1 MAKPQFQSNPKVHQ
15 IFDDLDKYRDF
26 CVDYGFKFDEATLY
40 DMRNYVYR
48 QHTKQLTGKPVKD
61 NWEDIIVR

>member
-1 MAKPQFQSNPKVHQ
+1 MAKPHIQSNPKVKQ
-15 IFDDLDKYRDF
+15 IFEDLEKYRDF

-48 QHTKQLTGKPVKD
+48 QHTKSLAGKPVKD
-61 NWEDIIVR
+61 NWEDIIIR

>member
-1 MAKPQFQSNPKVHQ
+1 MAKPQLQSNPKVHQ
-15 IFDDLDKYRDF
+15 IFDDLDNYRDF

-48 QHTKQLTGKPVKD
+48 QHTKQLTGKTVKD